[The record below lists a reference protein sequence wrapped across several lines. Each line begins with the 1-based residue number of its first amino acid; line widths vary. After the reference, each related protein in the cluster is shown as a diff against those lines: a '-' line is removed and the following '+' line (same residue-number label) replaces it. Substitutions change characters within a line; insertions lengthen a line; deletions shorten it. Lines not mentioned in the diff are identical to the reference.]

1 MFTEMMMSAG
11 WGGTVKV
18 GSTSIAAAGSRTIDC
33 GFAPD
38 KVVLYLNNTSTD
50 SQMTLVYDKSVIGS
64 SYQLQGYRQ
73 GSTTSGFNKIALPN
87 TANNAISS
95 VSGNNVT
102 FKVNSNFI
110 GTWYYI
116 AYKA

>member
-11 WGGTVKV
+11 GGGTVKV

-38 KVVLYLNNTSTD
+38 KVVLYLNNTSKNAQT
-50 SQMTLVYDKSVIGS
+50 TLVYDKAVIGA
-64 SYQLQGYRQ
+64 SYQFQGYSQ
-73 GSTTSGFNKIALPN
+73 GGSTGFKKIELPN
-87 TANNAISS
+87 TANNVITS

-102 FKVNSNFI
+102 FKVNSNFV